1 MTRRMRAVPLAPGVT
16 RGIAIPIST
25 GSVELTDD
33 PDGVTTVWVNGVPSS
48 SMHVDPAMLDFEYMR
63 LFSAVVA
70 IWERPERMLALHV
83 GAGVGTFPRHL
94 VHAYPDSRHIAVDI
108 DATLP
113 TLAREW
119 WDLPRAPQL
128 RLRQQDGLDAIV
140 SRSDASLDLLVRDA
154 FAGDSTPPEL
164 ADQQWWAHAKR
175 VLRPDGLVIANVSA
189 VPGMATQRLD
199 VLAARSSFPSV
210 VAVGEGAVLKGRRR
224 GNVVLAASATFNV
237 AQLRRYA
244 ASAPLPTSVRTD
256 WLP

>member
-1 MTRRMRAVPLAPGVT
+1 MTRQTRAVAIAPGVA
-16 RGIAIPIST
+16 RGTAIPIST

-48 SMHVDPAMLDFEYMR
+48 SMRADPSVLDFEYMR
-63 LFSAVVA
+63 LFAAVIS
-70 IWERPERMLALHV
+70 IWEPPARMLAMHV

-94 VHAYPDSRHIAVDI
+94 VHAYPDSRHIAVDL

-128 RLRQQDGLDAIV
+128 RLRQQDGLDAV
-140 SRSDASLDLLVRDA
+140 ATRGDASLDLLVRDA
-154 FAGDSTPPEL
+154 FSGDATPPAL
-164 ADQQWWAHAKR
+164 ADEQWWGHAQR
-175 VLRPDGLVIANVSA
+175 VLRPGGLVVANVSA
-189 VPGMATQRLD
+189 VPGKATQRLD
-199 VLAARSSFPSV
+199 VLAARSTFPNV

-224 GNVVLAASATFNV
+224 GNVVLAASAEFDV
-237 AQLRRYA
+237 DQLRRYA
-244 ASAPLPTSVRTD
+244 ASAPLPTSVRPD

>member
-1 MTRRMRAVPLAPGVT
+1 MTRRVRPDAIARGVP
-16 RGIAIPIST
+16 RSSAIPIST
-25 GSVELTDD
+25 GSVTLTDD

-48 SMHVDPAMLDFEYMR
+48 SMHPDPDRLDFEYMR
-63 LFSAVVA
+63 VFSAVVS
-70 IWERPERMLALHV
+70 IWQPPARMLAMHV

-128 RLRQQDGLDAIV
+128 RLRQQDGLDAV
-140 SRSDASLDLLVRDA
+140 ATRGDSSLDLLVRDA

-164 ADQQWWAHAKR
+164 ADELWWSHAKR
-175 VLRPDGLVIANVSA
+175 VLRPGGLVVANVSA
-189 VPGMATQRLD
+189 VPGKATQRLD
-199 VLAARSSFPSV
+199 ALAARTNFPGV
-210 VAVGEGAVLKGRRR
+210 VAIGEGAVLKGRRR
-224 GNVVLAASATFNV
+224 GNVVLAAWAELNV
-237 AQLRRYA
+237 DELRRYA